1 MKISKQLVLI
11 AKKTNRNNE
20 GRKKLCSFLVRLFKS
35 LSARPKCFP
44 AEEKDGE
51 KLGVRFSFE
60 NSSSR
65 HFPRDNTKF
74 LRSRKRGDEKEEIRQ
89 RFGTESGLVSFD
101 FRLSSSP
108 MAERTAKERQ
118 RERSNLHFSFLS
130 FFRPF
135 PLPLSSFFFFLFF
148 FFFRLPLSFCHVSKR
163 ITNQ

>member
-1 MKISKQLVLI
+1 M
-11 AKKTNRNNE
+11 
-20 GRKKLCSFLVRLFKS
+20 RLFKS

-44 AEEKDGE
+44 AEEKVVVDGE

-135 PLPLSSFFFFLFF
+135 PLPLSFFFFLSFLLFF
-148 FFFRLPLSFCHVSKR
+148 SPFLLPRVQTDHEPISQYNGFQFEMVTK
-163 ITNQ
+163 